1 MERLYVG
8 SWVFNTK
15 RPTRDFS
22 PGGADRNIDLAAWI
36 EDALNNNLIALPT
49 TESDT
54 IYTSDGTVSENRY
67 AQLSNNKK
75 IGLGYFSDFPSISP
89 LRSPG
94 SVGPPYYGLYVDR
107 QNTEAYVYGGYNYVS
122 INERF
127 GTYLKNTRELS
138 GDVTVISGVTLENGT
153 FIQDPKA
160 SIYNSTAVSNGNV
173 GKSYSAIELI
183 NKSGSD
189 ETGNR
194 FGIYLSSGIDINASG
209 TNAYKKSMYI
219 AMGRWSNSS
228 DGFTPTSTIHPIV
241 PSSNDDSIVIGGY
254 SNSTSRDI
262 VKAYVGSTSTFDYV
276 KFHDKYT
283 FPNEVP
289 STTDGNMS
297 IMVWEGN
304 NPSDTINTFKV
315 LGSSYANSAAAITGG
330 VAVGEIWYNTTT
342 NKFNVRLV

>member
-54 IYTSDGTVSENRY
+54 IYTSDGIVSENRY

-75 IGLGYFSDFPSISP
+75 
-89 LRSPG
+89 
-94 SVGPPYYGLYVDR
+94 
-107 QNTEAYVYGGYNYVS
+107 
-122 INERF
+122 
-127 GTYLKNTRELS
+127 K
-138 GDVTVISGVTLENGT
+138 
-153 FIQDPKA
+153 
-160 SIYNSTAVSNGNV
+160 
-173 GKSYSAIELI
+173 
-183 NKSGSD
+183 
-189 ETGNR
+189 
-194 FGIYLSSGIDINASG
+194 
-209 TNAYKKSMYI
+209 
-219 AMGRWSNSS
+219 
-228 DGFTPTSTIHPIV
+228 
-241 PSSNDDSIVIGGY
+241 
-254 SNSTSRDI
+254 
-262 VKAYVGSTSTFDYV
+262 
-276 KFHDKYT
+276 
-283 FPNEVP
+283 
-289 STTDGNMS
+289 
-297 IMVWEGN
+297 GN